1 MAKRIVSDKEKALAA
16 ELKALETEMKARI
29 KESWGIYFKYIDME
43 GMYATGKS
51 YDCPCAD
58 MHYRGY
64 SYVYPSN
71 EIKRKEKQD
80 REQFLKD
87 SGYVD
92 EADIR
97 KEYWDRLQ
105 ELRKAI
111 SLERY
116 GMTPEERTL
125 RNRIAGI
132 DRKIAELTAA
142 KAELEK
148 ELDTL

>member
-1 MAKRIVSDKEKALAA
+1 MAKRIVSDKEKAMVA
-16 ELKALETEMKARI
+16 ELKALEAEMKARI
-29 KESWGIYFKYIDME
+29 AESWDIYLKYVHME
-43 GMYATGKS
+43 GMYATGTEV
-51 YDCPCAD
+51 CPFHD

-64 SYVYPSN
+64 DFVYPSD
-71 EIKRKEKQD
+71 EIKRKEEQERK
-80 REQFLKD
+80 QFLKD
-87 SGYVD
+87 SGYVN
-92 EADIR
+92 ESDIR
-97 KEYWDRLQ
+97 SEYWGRMQ

-116 GMTPEERTL
+116 GMTPEERLL

-132 DRKIAELTAA
+132 DREVAKLLEE